1 LVVNARDAMPKGGRV
16 TIETENIDLDAAYA
30 VGHVEVA
37 AGPYVMLA
45 ITDSGIGMSAA
56 TRSRIF
62 EPFFTTKEK
71 GKGTGLG
78 LSTVFGIVRQS
89 GGHIS
94 VYSEL
99 GTGTAFKVYLPR
111 VDRAPDVIATTSM
124 APASLRGSE
133 TVLLVEDEEQV
144 RVLARAILQRNGYDV
159 LEAQN
164 GGEAFLICEQHAGKI
179 DLLITDV
186 VMPRMS
192 GRQLA
197 ERLAPLRPL
206 KVLYMSGY
214 TDDSIVQHGILEAD
228 VQFIQKPLTPETL
241 LRRVRE
247 VLEAP

>member
-1 LVVNARDAMPKGGRV
+1 M
-16 TIETENIDLDAAYA
+16 
-30 VGHVEVA
+30 
-37 AGPYVMLA
+37 
-45 ITDSGIGMSAA
+45 
-56 TRSRIF
+56 
-62 EPFFTTKEK
+62 
-71 GKGTGLG
+71 
-78 LSTVFGIVRQS
+78 
-89 GGHIS
+89 
-94 VYSEL
+94 
-99 GTGTAFKVYLPR
+99 
-111 VDRAPDVIATTSM
+111 
-124 APASLRGSE
+124 
-133 TVLLVEDEEQV
+133 LLVEDEEQV
-144 RVLARAILQRNGYDV
+144 RVLARAILQRNGYNV

-197 ERLAPLRPL
+197 ERL
-206 KVLYMSGY
+206 KVLFMSGY